1 MKLTWLGH
9 ACFLVEQGGYRIL
22 LDPYT
27 GVEGYPSLAETA
39 RRTALWDNVWE
50 ERARRKE
57 QGFYTLAVK
66 TRVFVDGEA
75 APPAEPKLQVHK
87 ILCSHGHFDHNA
99 VEEAEVVPFDGPC
112 PFTIRTVETFHDD
125 QGGALRGPNTI
136 HILSADGVTIAH
148 LGDLGHPLSPEQLAA
163 VGPLDVVLI
172 PVGGTYTVDA
182 AGAKAVCGA
191 LRPKCA
197 VPMHY
202 RHAPYGLP
210 NVAGVEDFLS
220 LWDEGEIHRLEGP
233 ALEVDGTARGVVVP
247 QYCEEA

>member
-9 ACFLVEQGGYRIL
+9 ACFAVEQEGYRIL

-27 GVEGYPSLAETA
+27 GVEGYPPLAETA
-39 RRTALWDNVWE
+39 SRAADRE
-50 ERARRKE
+50 QRARWEAKGGYTVTRKVRMTIVRE
-57 QGFYTLAVK
+57 G
-66 TRVFVDGEA
+66 GEHQ
-75 APPAEPKLQVHK
+75 EPRLPVHK

-99 VEEAEVVPFDGPC
+99 VDQAEVVPFDGPC

-136 HILSADGVTIAH
+136 HILSAGGVTIAH

-163 VGPLDVVLI
+163 VGPLDAVLI

-182 AGAKAVCGA
+182 AGGKALSEA
-191 LRPKCA
+191 LRPKCV

-233 ALEVDGTARGVVVP
+233 ALEVDGTARGVAVP